1 MIIMLVC
8 SHNSQGKCQIPGQ
21 IEESTSNNIALKPL
35 KQATKIDKSCFHGY
49 IEEQP
54 KEWALLD
61 YHLDLGDIPETFSEF
76 FLQWGFGVYKLHL
89 YSQQARRINLTVY

>member
-1 MIIMLVC
+1 M
-8 SHNSQGKCQIPGQ
+8 PGQ
-21 IEESTSNNIALKPL
+21 IEENPPNNTIALKPL
-35 KQATKIDKSCFHGY
+35 KQAAKIDKSCFHGY

-76 FLQWGFGVYKLHL
+76 FFQWGFGIFRLHL
-89 YSQQARRINLTVY
+89 YGQQARLINIEVEK